1 VSALGSVPNVYNY
14 LDLSNAGQLGYQD
27 NLVPAANLA
36 AEVVGGDGGP
46 GFDSV
51 AGFATNVNSYVA
63 TVETFLPNPD
73 LVVGGIVLYEGS
85 SFFDWSRHLDVT
97 DHVEPVRNGLIAAGF
112 PPGIGALV
120 DTGQNGWGGP
130 ERPTAVSTSF
140 DVDTYVAESRL
151 DRRRTG
157 GPGATRSVPDSASAR
172 PPAPP
177 TASTPTHG
185 LSRRAPPTGRRPG
198 RRARSGPALRGAP
211 HLVRP
216 GVGGAP
222 RGDRGHQRHAGRAAP
237 RSLVPGAVRPTG
249 RERLPAGRIAPSGA
263 GG

>member
-1 VSALGSVPNVYNY
+1 
-14 LDLSNAGQLGYQD
+14 
-27 NLVPAANLA
+27 
-36 AEVVGGDGGP
+36 VVGGAGGP

-63 TVETFLPNPD
+63 TVETFLPDPD

-112 PPGIGALV
+112 PPEIGALV

-151 DRRRTG
+151 DRRPHR
-157 GPGATRSVPDSASAR
+157 PAACASTR
-172 PPAPP
+172 PPCWA
-177 TASTPTHG
+177 
-185 LSRRAPPTGRRPG
+185 GRSGRPG
-198 RRARSGPALRGAP
+198 EWRYAVPRR
-211 HLVRP
+211 
-216 GVGGAP
+216 
-222 RGDRGHQRHAGRAAP
+222 
-237 RSLVPGAVRPTG
+237 
-249 RERLPAGRIAPSGA
+249 
-263 GG
+263 